1 MATTR
6 QARIRVSRYR
16 HMTRYVIAAAPPRQT
31 ANANHAILDAVEF
44 RGTHLDYF
52 GRTETQ
58 STVMMSEE
66 IYFARSN
73 ALCCT
78 PMHFGA
84 LYCTINAYSH

>member
-1 MATTR
+1 M
-6 QARIRVSRYR
+6 
-16 HMTRYVIAAAPPRQT
+16 P
-31 ANANHAILDAVEF
+31 ILDAVEF

-52 GRTETQ
+52 GQTETQ

-78 PMHFGA
+78 LMDFGA
-84 LYCTINAYSH
+84 LYCTINAYSHCLGTVLALLR